1 MSVGVF
7 GVSVG
12 VIVVVV
18 FVSVGVVGAKESVVP
33 KTRRRQENGETV
45 FGSWVFNEKER
56 KVEILYIF
64 FSVGGGE

>member
-18 FVSVGVVGAKESVVP
+18 GVVVVVVFGAKESVVP

-56 KVEILYIF
+56 KVEIL
-64 FSVGGGE
+64 